1 MISLV
6 WVGSDVIIH
15 DIEFISLEMVV
26 VALELI
32 FASKRLSG
40 CDTLK
45 GNTEPQGRYVV
56 PGIRNLEQTMN
67 GRI

>member
-32 FASKRLSG
+32 FASKRLPGSN
-40 CDTLK
+40 TLQ

-56 PGIRNLEQTMN
+56 PGIRNPEQTMN
-67 GRI
+67 SRI

>member
-32 FASKRLSG
+32 FASKRLPVS
-40 CDTLK
+40 DTLQ

-56 PGIRNLEQTMN
+56 PGIRNPEQTMN
-67 GRI
+67 SRI